1 MSQRH
6 VNDAT
11 PCLRSKHCCTTG
23 PSETAQI
30 TMSMILTILAVE
42 DVHFVLVCLK
52 LEDLR
57 MEHMQPI
64 CLFDESVYAGISNGP
79 FMLIVVYYK

>member
-1 MSQRH
+1 M
-6 VNDAT
+6 
-11 PCLRSKHCCTTG
+11 L
-23 PSETAQI
+23 
-30 TMSMILTILAVE
+30 MILTILAVE
-42 DVHFVLVCLK
+42 DEGHFVLVWLK